1 MKAIIAEVKSLIKHI
16 NPEFLENV
24 KRAMPKTF
32 EQINDIDRK
41 MEMDEKKSN
50 RPRL

>member
-1 MKAIIAEVKSLIKHI
+1 MKAIIAEVKSLIKLI

-32 EQINDIDRK
+32 EQINDI
-41 MEMDEKKSN
+41 N
-50 RPRL
+50 REREINESKGNRFRL